1 MNIFTYYSVWQNV
14 LENLIKVNDKFDEK
28 IIVTNIDHFTGSYS
42 INDILPFNNV
52 NGSLDMTC
60 PMKVNQSNSKKKS
73 CDFNI
78 TFLI

>member
-42 INDILPFNNV
+42 INDFLPFNNV
-52 NGSLDMTC
+52 NGSLDMT
-60 PMKVNQSNSKKKS
+60 MSLESKSIK
-73 CDFNI
+73 
-78 TFLI
+78 L